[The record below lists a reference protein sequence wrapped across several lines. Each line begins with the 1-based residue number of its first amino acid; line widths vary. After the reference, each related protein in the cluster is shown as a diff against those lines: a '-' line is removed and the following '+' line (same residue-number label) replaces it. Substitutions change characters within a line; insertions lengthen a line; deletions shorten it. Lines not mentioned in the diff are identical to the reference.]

1 MRRRFPHR
9 RRPLKSVLE
18 DMAPPSLTRPPWAP
32 ASGDRRL
39 QESRPSEWPPTPRVE
54 PARRT
59 QPRRPSPS
67 PKEILNIVN
76 EVFADALIAT
86 EVGQNQMWAAQY
98 LRFSG
103 PRRWL
108 TSGGLGTMGY
118 GFPAA
123 LGAQA
128 GKPDDRVVVIAGD
141 GSFQMNIQE
150 LATCVQEN
158 LPVIVVILNNG
169 YLGLVRQ
176 WQELFFEHRYSSTCL
191 QARRGCPRGM
201 RRPRTCQLRTHQLWA
216 HRPSR
221 LPALFTRTSRASPGP
236 TELWATPRRPC
247 PNSGLPPKP
256 PELRDS
262 LRSSIA
268 V

>member
-1 MRRRFPHR
+1 
-9 RRPLKSVLE
+9 
-18 DMAPPSLTRPPWAP
+18 MAAD
-32 ASGDRRL
+32 A
-39 QESRPSEWPPTPRVE
+39 
-54 PARRT
+54 ARRT
-59 QPRRPSPS
+59 REANSAAAALPS

-86 EVGQNQMWAAQY
+86 EVGQNQIWAAQY

-191 QARRGCPRGM
+191 QARSGCPAGCGG
-201 RRPRTCQLRTHQLWA
+201 PGHTSSGRTNSGHTG
-216 HRPSR
+216 
-221 LPALFTRTSRASPGP
+221 PAACPPYSPDFAGIARAYGALGYTTTTLSEFRAAAQTARASRQPAVIDCRIAREENVWPIVPPGMGNDQMLYEGVP
-236 TELWATPRRPC
+236 
-247 PNSGLPPKP
+247 
-256 PELRDS
+256 
-262 LRSSIA
+262 